1 VNQEMRKGSFLVS
14 LLANGEAG
22 WGRNSLGLNGYSQ
35 YSIDQANKIPD
46 SKLRTNSFF
55 GWFDDAK
62 LYTASGSTEAANY
75 NLRAQILG
83 DGIPALSN
91 PAGAN
96 YMDKFGQNIDRN
108 MDVYR
113 PGSYKQGLW
122 PISDNRWHHS
132 NIIEVAHPFNH
143 VVFENIINDGGFR

>member
-1 VNQEMRKGSFLVS
+1 MRKGSFLVS

-35 YSIDQANKIPD
+35 YTIEQANKIPD

-55 GWFDDAK
+55 GWFDDTK
-62 LYTASGSTEAANY
+62 LYTPGGGSDAASY
-75 NLRAQILG
+75 NLRSQILG

-96 YMDKFGQNIDRN
+96 ALGLAVFNDRN
-108 MDVYR
+108 MNNNK
-113 PGSYKQGLW
+113 GLFEEGLW
-122 PISDNRWHHS
+122 PDDKNRWRHS
-132 NIIEVAHPFNH
+132 DVIQVAYPFNH
-143 VVFENIINDGGFR
+143 AIFNQLINDGGLR